1 MTKGIRM
8 KVTGFTDIIKKSPF
22 GPIRAHMLVS
32 KASVDELINFFE
44 SAVDL
49 NWNEAVKSRKVI
61 SDLENQADALKAETR
76 GLLTKSL
83 FLAVPREDIL
93 DLIKL
98 ADDIPNTVKD
108 ISGLM
113 IGRQMEIPTK
123 ICSSFLNF
131 AKEAAVISE
140 AASEAVNYIDELS
153 QFSFGGNA
161 AIKMKQLLEKLDSLE
176 NINDQTEIN
185 LRAELFA
192 IEKDLPP
199 VNVIFL
205 YDIINKIGELSDR
218 AEQVGHRI
226 SLIASR

>member
-1 MTKGIRM
+1 MRSGIA
-8 KVTGFTDIIKKSPF
+8 DIIKKSPF
-22 GPIRAHMLVS
+22 GPIQAHMIVS
-32 KASVDELINFFE
+32 KASVEELINFLQF
-44 SAVDL
+44 AIDL
-49 NWNEAVKSRKVI
+49 SWDEAVQSRKLI
-61 SDLENQADALKAETR
+61 SELENQADALKAETR
-76 GLLTKSL
+76 GLLTKSI

-113 IGRQMEIPTK
+113 IGRQMEIPK
-123 ICSSFLNF
+123 QIAPSFLLF
-131 AKEAAVISE
+131 AKEAAAITN
-140 AASEAVNYIDELS
+140 AAAEAVDYIDELF

-161 AIKMKQLLEKLDSLE
+161 AIKMQQLIEKLNSLE
-176 NINDQTEIN
+176 NKNDHSEIT

-192 IEKDLPP
+192 IEKDFPP
-199 VNVIFL
+199 LNIVFL

>member
-1 MTKGIRM
+1 M

-32 KASVDELINFFE
+32 KASVDELITFLK
-44 SAVDL
+44 SAIDSD
-49 NWNEAVKSRKVI
+49 WNEAVKSRKVI
-61 SDLENQADALKAETR
+61 SDLENQADTLKAETR

-113 IGRQMEIPTK
+113 IGRQMEIPAK
-123 ICSSFLNF
+123 ISPSFLHF
-131 AKEAAVISE
+131 AKEAAVISD
-140 AASEAVNYIDELS
+140 AASEAVNYIDELF

-161 AIKMKQLLEKLDSLE
+161 AIKMQQLIEKLDSLE
-176 NINDQTEIN
+176 NKNDQTEIN

>member
-1 MTKGIRM
+1 M
-8 KVTGFTDIIKKSPF
+8 KSTGFTDLIKKSPF
-22 GPIRAHMLVS
+22 GPIQAHMLVS
-32 KASVDELINFFE
+32 KASVKELINFLQ
-44 SAVDL
+44 SAINLD
-49 NWNEAVKSRKVI
+49 WNKATESRKII
-61 SDLENQADALKAETR
+61 SDLENEADALKAETR
-76 GLLTKSL
+76 SLLTKSL

-108 ISGLM
+108 ISGLI
-113 IGRQMEIPTK
+113 IGRQMEIPSEIT
-123 ICSSFLNF
+123 SSFLLF
-131 AKEAAVISE
+131 AKEAATITE
-140 AASEAVNYIDELS
+140 TAGEAVDYIDELF

-161 AIKMKQLLEKLDSLE
+161 AIKMQQLLEQLYSLE
-176 NINDQTEIN
+176 NKNDQSEIN
-185 LRAELFA
+185 LRGELFS
-192 IEKDLPP
+192 IERDLPP

>member
-1 MTKGIRM
+1 MPSKGLS
-8 KVTGFTDIIKKSPF
+8 DIIKKSPF
-22 GPIRAHMLVS
+22 GPIKAHMEVS
-32 KASVDELINFFE
+32 KNSTEELINFLE
-44 SAVDL
+44 SAVNSDWNKATESRKIISEL
-49 NWNEAVKSRKVI
+49 ENEADS
-61 SDLENQADALKAETR
+61 LKAETR
-76 GLLTKSL
+76 SLLTKSL

-113 IGRQMEIPTK
+113 IGRQMEIPSA
-123 ICSSFLNF
+123 IASSFLLF
-131 AKEAAVISE
+131 AKEASAIAD
-140 AASEAVNYIDELS
+140 AAGEAVDHIDKLF

-161 AIKMKQLLEKLDSLE
+161 AIKMHELIEKLDSLE
-176 NINDQTEIN
+176 NKNDQSEVT

>member
-1 MTKGIRM
+1 M
-8 KVTGFTDIIKKSPF
+8 KSTGFSDIIKKSPF
-22 GPIRAHMLVS
+22 GPIKAHMEVS
-32 KASVDELINFFE
+32 KNSTEELINFLE
-44 SAVDL
+44 SAVNSD
-49 NWNEAVKSRKVI
+49 WNKATESRKVI
-61 SDLENQADALKAETR
+61 SQLENEADVLKAETR

-93 DLIKL
+93 DLIRL

-113 IGRQMEIPTK
+113 IGRQMEIPAEIAT
-123 ICSSFLNF
+123 SFMLF
-131 AKEAAVISE
+131 AKESASITNAAG
-140 AASEAVNYIDELS
+140 EAVDHIDELV

-161 AIKMKQLLEKLDSLE
+161 ADKMQDLIAKLDLLENK
-176 NINDQTEIN
+176 NDQTEVT

-218 AEQVGHRI
+218 SQQVGHRI

>member
-1 MTKGIRM
+1 MASKG
-8 KVTGFTDIIKKSPF
+8 FSDIIKKSPF
-22 GPIRAHMLVS
+22 GPIKAHMEVS
-32 KASVDELINFFE
+32 KNSTEELINFLE
-44 SAVDL
+44 SAVNSD
-49 NWNEAVKSRKVI
+49 WNKATESRKVI
-61 SDLENQADALKAETR
+61 SQLENEADVLKAETR
-76 GLLTKSL
+76 SMLTKSL

-93 DLIKL
+93 DLIRL

-113 IGRQMEIPTK
+113 IGRQMEIPAEIAT
-123 ICSSFLNF
+123 SFMLF
-131 AKEAAVISE
+131 AKESASITNAAG
-140 AASEAVNYIDELS
+140 EAVDHIDELV

-161 AIKMKQLLEKLDSLE
+161 ADKMQDLIAKLDLLENK
-176 NINDQTEIN
+176 NDQTEVT

-199 VNVIFL
+199 VNVMFL

-218 AEQVGHRI
+218 SQQVGHRI

>member
-1 MTKGIRM
+1 MRSTI
-8 KVTGFTDIIKKSPF
+8 TDIIKKSPF
-22 GPIRAHMLVS
+22 GPIQAHMIVS
-32 KASVDELINFFE
+32 KASVEELINFLQF
-44 SAVDL
+44 AIDL
-49 NWNEAVKSRKVI
+49 NWDEAVQSRKLI
-61 SDLENQADALKAETR
+61 SELENQADALKAETR
-76 GLLTKSL
+76 GLLTKSI

-113 IGRQMEIPTK
+113 IGRQMEIPK
-123 ICSSFLNF
+123 QIASSFLLF
-131 AKEAAVISE
+131 AKEAAAITD
-140 AASEAVNYIDELS
+140 AAAEAVDYIDELF

-161 AIKMKQLLEKLDSLE
+161 AIKMQQLIEKLNSLE
-176 NINDQTEIN
+176 NKNDHSEIT

-192 IEKDLPP
+192 IENNFPP
-199 VNVIFL
+199 INIVFL

>member
-1 MTKGIRM
+1 MRSSGI
-8 KVTGFTDIIKKSPF
+8 TGIIKKSPF
-22 GPIRAHMLVS
+22 GPIQAHMKVS
-32 KASVDELINFFE
+32 KESVDELINFLQF
-44 SAVDL
+44 AIDL
-49 NWNEAVKSRKVI
+49 NWDEVVQSRKLI
-61 SDLENQADALKAETR
+61 SDLENQADTLKAETR
-76 GLLTKSL
+76 GLLSKSI

-113 IGRQMEIPTK
+113 IGRQMEIPKQITP
-123 ICSSFLNF
+123 SFLLF
-131 AKEAAVISE
+131 AKEAAAITD
-140 AASEAVNYIDELS
+140 AAAEAVDYIDELF

-161 AIKMKQLLEKLDSLE
+161 ATKMQQLIEKLNSLE
-176 NINDQTEIN
+176 NKNDHSEIT

-192 IEKDLPP
+192 IEKDFPP
-199 VNVIFL
+199 INIVFL

>member
-1 MTKGIRM
+1 M
-8 KVTGFTDIIKKSPF
+8 KSTGFTDLIKKSPF
-22 GPIRAHMLVS
+22 GPIQAHMLVS
-32 KASVDELINFFE
+32 KASVKELINFLQ
-44 SAVDL
+44 SAINLD
-49 NWNEAVKSRKVI
+49 WNKATESRKII
-61 SDLENQADALKAETR
+61 SDLENEADALKAETR
-76 GLLTKSL
+76 SLLTKSL

-108 ISGLM
+108 ISGLI
-113 IGRQMEIPTK
+113 IGRQMEIPSEIT
-123 ICSSFLNF
+123 SSFLLF
-131 AKEAAVISE
+131 AKEAATITE
-140 AASEAVNYIDELS
+140 TAGEAVDYIDELF

-161 AIKMKQLLEKLDSLE
+161 AIKMQQLLEQLDSLE
-176 NINDQTEIN
+176 NKNDQSEIN
-185 LRAELFA
+185 LRGELFS
-192 IEKDLPP
+192 IERDLPP

>member
-1 MTKGIRM
+1 M
-8 KVTGFTDIIKKSPF
+8 KSTGFTDLIKKSPF

-32 KASVDELINFFE
+32 KASVKELINFLQ
-44 SAVDL
+44 SAINLD
-49 NWNEAVKSRKVI
+49 WNKATESRKII
-61 SDLENQADALKAETR
+61 SDLENEADALKAETR
-76 GLLTKSL
+76 SLLTKSL

-108 ISGLM
+108 ISGLI
-113 IGRQMEIPTK
+113 IGRQMEIPSE
-123 ICSSFLNF
+123 IASSFLLF
-131 AKEAAVISE
+131 AKEAATITE
-140 AASEAVNYIDELS
+140 TAGEAVDYIDELF

-161 AIKMKQLLEKLDSLE
+161 AIKMQQLLEQLDSLE
-176 NINDQTEIN
+176 NKNDQSEIN
-185 LRAELFA
+185 LRGELFS
-192 IEKDLPP
+192 IERDLPP

-218 AEQVGHRI
+218 VEQVGHRI

>member
-1 MTKGIRM
+1 MRS
-8 KVTGFTDIIKKSPF
+8 TGFTDIIKKSPF
-22 GPIRAHMLVS
+22 GPIKAHMEVS
-32 KASVDELINFFE
+32 KLSVEELLRFLQLAID
-44 SAVDL
+44 S
-49 NWNEAVKSRKVI
+49 NWDQAAQSRKLI
-61 SDLENQADALKAETR
+61 SDLENKADSLKAETR

-93 DLIKL
+93 DLIRL

-113 IGRQMEIPTK
+113 IGRKMEIPSQ
-123 ICSSFLNF
+123 IAPSFILF
-131 AKEAAVISE
+131 AAEAAAISD
-140 AASEAVNYIDELS
+140 AAAEAVDYIDDLF

-161 AIKMKQLLEKLDSLE
+161 ATKMQELLEKLDSLE
-176 NINDQTEIN
+176 NKNDQSEIT

>member
-1 MTKGIRM
+1 M

-32 KASVDELINFFE
+32 KASVDELITFLK
-44 SAVDL
+44 SAIDSD
-49 NWNEAVKSRKVI
+49 WNEAVKSRKVI
-61 SDLENQADALKAETR
+61 SDLENQADTLKAETR

-98 ADDIPNTVKD
+98 ADDIPNTVID

-113 IGRQMEIPTK
+113 IGRQMEIPAK
-123 ICSSFLNF
+123 ISSSFLHF
-131 AKEAAVISE
+131 AKEAAVISD
-140 AASEAVNYIDELS
+140 AASEAVNYIDELF

-161 AIKMKQLLEKLDSLE
+161 AIKMQQLIEKLDSLE
-176 NINDQTEIN
+176 NKNDQTEIN

>member
-1 MTKGIRM
+1 M
-8 KVTGFTDIIKKSPF
+8 KSTGFTDLIKKSPF
-22 GPIRAHMLVS
+22 GPIQAHMLVS
-32 KASVDELINFFE
+32 KASVKELINFLQ
-44 SAVDL
+44 SAINLD
-49 NWNEAVKSRKVI
+49 WNKATESRKII
-61 SDLENQADALKAETR
+61 SDLENEADALKAETR
-76 GLLTKSL
+76 SLLTKSL

-108 ISGLM
+108 ISGLI
-113 IGRQMEIPTK
+113 IGRQMEIPSE
-123 ICSSFLNF
+123 IASSFLLF
-131 AKEAAVISE
+131 AKEAATITE
-140 AASEAVNYIDELS
+140 TAGEAVDYIDELF

-161 AIKMKQLLEKLDSLE
+161 AIKMQQLLEQLDSLE
-176 NINDQTEIN
+176 NRNDQSEIN
-185 LRAELFA
+185 LRGELFS
-192 IEKDLPP
+192 IERDLPP

>member
-1 MTKGIRM
+1 M
-8 KVTGFTDIIKKSPF
+8 KSTGFTDLIKKSPF
-22 GPIRAHMLVS
+22 GPIQAHMLVS
-32 KASVDELINFFE
+32 KASVKELINFLQ
-44 SAVDL
+44 SAINLD
-49 NWNEAVKSRKVI
+49 WNKATESRKII
-61 SDLENQADALKAETR
+61 SDLENEADALKAETR
-76 GLLTKSL
+76 SLLTKSL

-108 ISGLM
+108 ISGLI
-113 IGRQMEIPTK
+113 IGRQMEIPSE
-123 ICSSFLNF
+123 IASSFLLF
-131 AKEAAVISE
+131 AKEAATITE
-140 AASEAVNYIDELS
+140 TAGEAVDYIDELF

-161 AIKMKQLLEKLDSLE
+161 AIKMQQLLEQLDSLE
-176 NINDQTEIN
+176 NKNDQSEIN
-185 LRAELFA
+185 LRGELFS
-192 IEKDLPP
+192 IERDLPP

>member
-1 MTKGIRM
+1 M

-32 KASVDELINFFE
+32 KASVDELITFLK
-44 SAVDL
+44 SAIDSD
-49 NWNEAVKSRKVI
+49 WNEAVKSRKVI

-113 IGRQMEIPTK
+113 IGRQMEIPAK
-123 ICSSFLNF
+123 ISSSFLHF
-131 AKEAAVISE
+131 AKEAAVISD
-140 AASEAVNYIDELS
+140 AASEAVNYIDELF

-161 AIKMKQLLEKLDSLE
+161 AIKMQQLIEKLDSLE
-176 NINDQTEIN
+176 NKNDQTEIN

>member
-1 MTKGIRM
+1 MASKGLS
-8 KVTGFTDIIKKSPF
+8 DIIKKSPF
-22 GPIRAHMLVS
+22 GPIKAHMEVS
-32 KASVDELINFFE
+32 KNSTEELINFLE
-44 SAVDL
+44 SAVNSD
-49 NWNEAVKSRKVI
+49 WNKATESRKVI
-61 SDLENQADALKAETR
+61 SQLENEADVLKAETR
-76 GLLTKSL
+76 SLLTKSL
-83 FLAVPREDIL
+83 FLAVPREVIL

-113 IGRQMEIPTK
+113 IGRQMEIPSA
-123 ICSSFLNF
+123 IASSFLLF
-131 AKEAAVISE
+131 AKEASAITD
-140 AASEAVNYIDELS
+140 AAKEAVDHIDELF

-161 AIKMKQLLEKLDSLE
+161 AIKMQQLIQKLDSLE
-176 NINDQTEIN
+176 NKNDQSEVT